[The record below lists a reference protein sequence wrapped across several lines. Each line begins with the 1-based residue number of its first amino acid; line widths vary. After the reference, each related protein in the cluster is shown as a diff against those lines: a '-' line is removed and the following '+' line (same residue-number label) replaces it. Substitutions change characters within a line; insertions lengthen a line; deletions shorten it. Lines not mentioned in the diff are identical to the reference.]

1 MIPVMP
7 LNFRSTRWRS
17 VIWYLSA
24 ALVILALCPWLWKG
38 IPDAYFP
45 YAGVV
50 VEKGVDSYFGVGG
63 WGRYVIIQDAQGR
76 RSKKY
81 VNYYGY
87 AFAKVGTYVVK
98 KRGFKEYP
106 LPPGEKP
113 PFETLREIQRQKS
126 QEQQPSH

>member
-1 MIPVMP
+1 MP
-7 LNFRSTRWRS
+7 QNLKGTRLRSAT
-17 VIWYLSA
+17 WYLTA
-24 ALVILALCPWLWKG
+24 AAVVLALCPWLWKG

-50 VEKGVDSYFGVGG
+50 VEKGVDSYLGLGG
-63 WGRYVIIQDAQGR
+63 WGLYIVIQDEHGK

-81 VNYYGY
+81 VNHYGY

-98 KRGFKEYP
+98 KRGLKEYP

-113 PFETLREIQRQKS
+113 PFETLREIENRKVQG
-126 QEQQPSH
+126 QQPNR